1 MLIARFEKCLQEHQL
16 VAPGQTVLVAVS
28 AGVDSMVLLDLFARI
43 RGPWRLRLVVAH
55 LNHGL
60 RGKEADRDEIFVSA
74 RASDYGL
81 TVVTERADVA
91 GYALERRLSR
101 EAAAREVRYDF
112 LRRAA
117 QQVNADRVALGHHAN
132 DQAETFLDHLLRGAG
147 LAGLGGMWWQRDI
160 FVRPLLGFTRSEL
173 TEYATQHQLPFC
185 EDSSNVD
192 LRIRRNRLRHEL
204 LPLLATHYNPR
215 VVEVLSRACQAF
227 QEADQ
232 GLRIIAAQQLARD
245 SREEGG
251 KIVLDIAEFLRYL
264 SVTQKYVLMEA
275 VERMGGWRCQ
285 LDSRTLERVLR
296 SVRQA
301 RPGTRVSLGRGIEA
315 AVSGRYL
322 VIGPSAQAPFWL
334 PVHIGQEVVDPARR
348 FAFKCSPAALDEFQA
363 LRGTSPALEFVD
375 AGEVRGPLRLRS
387 WQRGDRFF
395 PLGMQESKR
404 LSDFFIDA
412 KVPQHRRNLVPLL
425 ECDNGIVWV
434 CGLRLDER
442 FRVTNKTKQV
452 LKLEFQGDYASKER
466 EAEG

>member
-1 MLIARFEKCLQEHQL
+1 MLLARFEKCLQEQQL
-16 VAPGQTVLVAVS
+16 VAPGQTVVVAVS
-28 AGVDSMVLLDLFARI
+28 GGVDSMVLLDLFARI
-43 RGPWRLRLVVAH
+43 REPWRLQLVVAH

-60 RGKEADRDEIFVSA
+60 RGKEADRDQSFVSA
-74 RASDYGL
+74 RAGDYGL
-81 TVVTERADVA
+81 PVVIERADVA
-91 GYALERRLSR
+91 SYARQRHLSR

-117 QQVNADRVALGHHAN
+117 QQLRAHRVALGHHAN

-147 LAGLGGMWWQRDI
+147 LAGLGGMWWQREI
-160 FVRPLLGFTRSEL
+160 FVRPLLGFTRGEL

-185 EDSSNVD
+185 EDSSNTD

-215 VVEVLSRACQAF
+215 VVEALSRACQAF

-232 GLRIIAAQQLARD
+232 GLRIIAAQQLTRD

-264 SVTQKYVLMEA
+264 SVTQKYVLMEV
-275 VERMGGWRCQ
+275 VERMGGGRSQ

-296 SVRQA
+296 LVRQR
-301 RPGTRVSLGRGIEA
+301 RPGTRVSLGHGIEA

-322 VIGPSAQAPFWL
+322 VIGPSAQGPFSL
-334 PVHIGQEVVDPARR
+334 PVHIGREVVDPARG
-348 FAFKCSPAALDEFQA
+348 FVFKCSPAAWEEFQA
-363 LRGTSPALEFVD
+363 LRGTSPVLEFVD

-395 PLGMQESKR
+395 PLGMQESKK

-412 KVPQHRRNLVPLL
+412 KVPHHRRHLVPLL
-425 ECDNGIVWV
+425 ECDKGIIWV

-442 FRVTNKTKQV
+442 FRVTDKTKQV
-452 LKLEFQGDYASKER
+452 LKLEFQGGYASKER

>member
-1 MLIARFEKCLQEHQL
+1 MLLARFEKCLREHRL

-28 AGVDSMVLLDLFARI
+28 GGVDSMVLLDLFACI
-43 RGPWRLRLVVAH
+43 QEPWRLQLVVAH

-60 RGKEADRDEIFVSA
+60 RGKEADRDQTFVST
-74 RASDYGL
+74 RAGHYGL
-81 TVVTERADVA
+81 PVVTERADVA
-91 GYALERRLSR
+91 GYARQRHLSR

-117 QQVNADRVALGHHAN
+117 QQAGAERVALGHHAN

-160 FVRPLLGFTRSEL
+160 FVRPLLGFTRAEL
-173 TEYATQHQLPFC
+173 TEYATHHRLPFC

-192 LRIRRNRLRHEL
+192 LRMRRNRLRHEL
-204 LPLLATHYNPR
+204 VPHLASHYNPR
-215 VVEVLSRACQAF
+215 VVEALSRACQAF

-232 GLRIIAAQQLARD
+232 GLRIIAARQLARD
-245 SREEGG
+245 GREEGG

-264 SVTQKYVLMEA
+264 SVTQKYVLMDV
-275 VERMGGWRCQ
+275 VERMGGRRSQ

-296 SVRQA
+296 LVRQA
-301 RPGTRVSLGRGIEA
+301 RPGTRVSLGGGIEA

-322 VIGPSAQAPFWL
+322 VIGPSAQGSFCL
-334 PVHIGQEVVDPARR
+334 PVHIGREVADPARG
-348 FAFKCSPAALDEFQA
+348 FVFKCSPATREEFQA
-363 LRGTSPALEFVD
+363 LRGTSPAVEFVD
-375 AGEVRGPLRLRS
+375 AGQVEEPLRLRS

-395 PLGMQESKR
+395 PLGMQESKK

-412 KVPQHRRNLVPLL
+412 KVPHHRRHLVPLL
-425 ECDNGIVWV
+425 ECAKGIIWV

-442 FRVTNKTKQV
+442 FRVTDKTRQ
-452 LKLEFQGDYASKER
+452 LLRLEFHSDYASKER